1 MWKWIVLG
9 IVVIVIVAV
18 VAITIYVERE
28 APFEQDRLAEGTAG
42 KALILYHPSR
52 DAHFSD
58 ELTNSLARGF
68 ADRNMAVERWTMT
81 RKTLPRPEGFA
92 VIAVVSNTFYQAPD
106 WPTTRYLARAE
117 FRDIPVIAIMA
128 GSGSTDRAQLT
139 LGNAIERTGAR
150 VLAVRSLWI
159 MRPNEPGQP
168 TADNR
173 QAAMM
178 IARQLA
184 ADAAG
189 QAVAANH
196 AKVVAASPA
205 TFVMPVR
212 QQ

>member
-9 IVVIVIVAV
+9 LVVIVIVAV

-52 DAHFSD
+52 DAHFAD

-68 ADRNMAVERWTMT
+68 ADRNLGVERWTMT
-81 RKTLPRPEGFA
+81 GETPPHPEGFA
-92 VIAVVSNTFYQAPD
+92 VIAVVSNTFYQGPD
-106 WPTTRYLARAE
+106 WPTARYLARAE
-117 FRDIPVIAIMA
+117 FKGTPVIAIMA
-128 GSGSTDRAQLT
+128 GSGSTERAQLA
-139 LGNAIERTGAR
+139 LGNAIDRTGAR

-159 MRPNEPGQP
+159 TRSNEPSQP

-178 IARQLA
+178 IARKLA
-184 ADAAG
+184 GDAAG
-189 QAVAANH
+189 QAIAAGH
-196 AKVVAASPA
+196 AELVAASLA

-212 QQ
+212 Q